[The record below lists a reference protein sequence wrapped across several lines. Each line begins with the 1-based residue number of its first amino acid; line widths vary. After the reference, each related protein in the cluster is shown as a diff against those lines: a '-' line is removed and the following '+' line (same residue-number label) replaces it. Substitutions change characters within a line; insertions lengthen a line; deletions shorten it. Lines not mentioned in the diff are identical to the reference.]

1 MTDYSASTGTAGLLM
16 TSSTSLPEVCIGR
29 FSDPS
34 ATDRLSITK
43 RTRFHDEAI
52 RAVELVR
59 PESHWVTSDDGHRVQ
74 VWVMRPAGQ
83 KPGESCPAILE
94 IHGGPHCQY
103 GEAFFHEFQALAA
116 QGYAVVYSNPRGS
129 KGYGE
134 THCCAIKGD
143 WGNADWCDLQAVT
156 RFMQQQD
163 WIDQNRIGIM
173 GGSYGGYMT
182 NWAISHSDAYRAAI
196 TDRCVSNLIS
206 MIGSSDLPLIP
217 DEYWSG
223 NGWDDTEALWEQSP
237 LKHFRNVRTPTLVI
251 HSEGDLRCNVEQG
264 EQVFAALKL
273 LKVPTRFIRY
283 PTTTSHGMSR
293 MGPPDLRIHRL
304 DQIVKWWQT
313 YLD

>member
-1 MTDYSASTGTAGLLM
+1 MELNEYLKS
-16 TSSTSLPEVCIGR
+16 
-29 FSDPS
+29 
-34 ATDRLSITK
+34 K
-43 RTRFHDEAI
+43 TRFHLGFNAGAQI
-52 RAVELVR
+52 
-59 PESHWVTSDDGHRVQ
+59 
-74 VWVMRPAGQ
+74 PAGDR
-83 KPGESCPAILE
+83 ARLE
-94 IHGGPHCQY
+94 
-103 GEAFFHEFQALAA
+103 EAMA
-116 QGYAVVYSNPRGS
+116 
-129 KGYGE
+129 
-134 THCCAIKGD
+134 
-143 WGNADWCDLQAVT
+143 
-156 RFMQQQD
+156 
-163 WIDQNRIGIM
+163 
-173 GGSYGGYMT
+173 
-182 NWAISHSDAYRAAI
+182 
-196 TDRCVSNLIS
+196 
-206 MIGSSDLPLIP
+206 LIP